1 MNRRNLLSLFAAAS
15 ITLGAACAPSSVP
28 VDDEERADSEGK
40 AFTSAQATLVTLE
53 IDGELTA
60 PWQTNTTKLIKTQLF
75 YTVGQLNA
83 HDSVGRLDRV
93 VISDVKRVSNGDGW
107 MKVTYRA
114 ELPVGWGSKTE
125 IPDTLSLTFPRK
137 IGPQSLKSFTASYGG
152 SCVEDASHAVSSDN
166 FWYHFRPEAEGCE
179 LAAADAVTVKAGV
192 EISPMNTSA
201 KYPEYDRV
209 WADDELNVV
218 AVFGKYEDY
227 ATSSSDAGIR
237 AYDDFVEGLRAGVAS
252 GFGTTPSS
260 LAARPGVSAPD
271 VTFSGSYGGRT
282 VNVTALLIDSPKVA
296 TAAFDA
302 RYGALTK
309 KADLIVY
316 DGHAGLGANVKAL
329 STKGQFVKGRHSV
342 FFFNG
347 CDTFAYLDDTIA
359 KRFAA
364 LNADDPNG
372 TKYAD
377 VLSNLMP
384 AYFHSMPD
392 ASLALIDALAM
403 PDAPQTYEAIL
414 SKIDPSQV
422 VVATGEE
429 DNTFLP
435 DSEDFDGISASNV
448 LGRGQ
453 SHAFETPVLA
463 PGTYVIRT
471 VENGDEAGDVDL
483 YVGLGYA
490 PSVELY
496 DFRPYLSGSNEEIRV
511 ELEAP
516 TRILVMVHG
525 YEDAP
530 VSQNHYRIT
539 VVEK

>member
-1 MNRRNLLSLFAAAS
+1 MRSRTLLSLFAAAS
-15 ITLGAACAPSSVP
+15 LTLGAACAPEGPP
-28 VDDEERADSEGK
+28 VEEVERADSEGK
-40 AFTSAQATLVTLE
+40 AFTSARATLVTL
-53 IDGELTA
+53 DFQGELTA

-83 HDSVGRLDRV
+83 DDSVGRLDRV

-114 ELPVGWGSKTE
+114 QLPVGWGSKTE
-125 IPDTLSLTFPRK
+125 IPDQLSLRFPRK
-137 IGPQSLKSFTASYGG
+137 IGPQSLKNFTAKYGAT
-152 SCVEDASHAVSSDN
+152 CVEDASHAVSSDN

-179 LAAADAVTVKAGV
+179 LAAEDSVSVSADVDVSAL
-192 EISPMNTSA
+192 NTSA

-209 WADDELNVV
+209 WSDGELNVV

-227 ATSSSDAGIR
+227 ATSPSDAGIA
-237 AYDDFVEGLRAGVAS
+237 AYDDFVEALRGGVAA
-252 GFGTTPSS
+252 GFGTTPAS
-260 LAARPGVSAPD
+260 LPARPGVSAPD
-271 VTFSGSYGGRT
+271 VTFSGSFGGRK

-329 STKGQFVKGRHSV
+329 SSKGQFVKGRYSV

-364 LNADDPNG
+364 LNPDDPG
-372 TKYAD
+372 GSKYAD
-377 VLSNLMP
+377 VLVNLMP
-384 AYFHSMPD
+384 AYFHSMPET
-392 ASLALIDALAM
+392 SLALIEALAT
-403 PDAPQTYEAIL
+403 PDSPETYEAIL
-414 SKIDPSQV
+414 AKIDPSQV

-435 DSEDFDGISASNV
+435 DSEEFDGIEAENV
-448 LGRGQ
+448 LDRGQ
-453 SHAFETPVLA
+453 SQRFETPLLPAGRYLV
-463 PGTYVIRT
+463 RT
-471 VENGDEAGDVDL
+471 SENGDEAGDVDL

-490 PSVELY
+490 PSEELY
-496 DFRPYLSGSNEEIRV
+496 DYRPYLSGSNEEVRI
-511 ELEAP
+511 ELEQPA
-516 TRILVMVHG
+516 RILVMVHG

-530 VSQNHYRIT
+530 VAHNHYRLT
-539 VVEK
+539 LVSQ